1 MKNGTA
7 RRYAF
12 TPPCLR
18 ITHFAT
24 IAKKSGNQIT
34 SVVPGATP
42 MTYPAGCN
50 GHHTKRERR
59 NMMPK
64 FAAKARHK
72 TEVANQSVGFGLT
85 NHDER
90 KL

>member
-1 MKNGTA
+1 M
-7 RRYAF
+7 
-12 TPPCLR
+12 
-18 ITHFAT
+18 
-24 IAKKSGNQIT
+24 T

-59 NMMPK
+59 NMIPK
-64 FAAKARHK
+64 FAAKANPN
-72 TEVANQSVGFGLT
+72 TEVASQSVGFGLT

-90 KL
+90 KLYV